1 MSTSETPAIRIVEC
15 DPQWPMAF
23 AAMRHVLTRVLG
35 ALALAIEHVGSTAV
49 PGLAAKLI
57 LDLDVVIASP
67 VHLPEAIRALAR
79 LGYFHQGDLGI
90 VGREAF
96 GRHGPDVPRGG
107 TGRTWPAHHL
117 YVCAHD
123 SAEWVRHVTFRDYLR
138 HHPEAVEMYA
148 QLKRQLAQRF
158 PHDREAYAQHKTGFV
173 EAILRR
179 AAGSGPSLQRP

>member
-1 MSTSETPAIRIVEC
+1 MSINETPVITIVEY
-15 DPQWPMAF
+15 DPQWPVAF
-23 AAMRHVLTRVLG
+23 AAVRHVLVKTLG
-35 ALALAIEHVGSTAV
+35 ALTLAIEHVGSTAV
-49 PGLAAKLI
+49 PGLAAKPM

-67 VHLPEAIRALAR
+67 AHLPEVIQTLVL

-96 GRHGPDVPRGG
+96 GRHGPDVPRDG

-123 SAEWVRHVTFRDYLR
+123 SAELARHVTFRDYLR
-138 HHPEAVEMYA
+138 HHPEAVEAYA

-158 PHDREAYAQHKTGFV
+158 PHNREAYTQHKTGFV
-173 EAILRR
+173 EDMLRR
-179 AAGSGPSLQRP
+179 ASGSGSSLQRP